1 MNLIEIVYQPYV
13 IIIIMSLIITL
24 ITYFIVRNTD
34 KSNDDEEDNEEKTN
48 VPKTLLI
55 TFIASLIILVALKYL
70 ISYMNSKNFF
80 QKGGVDM
87 SERLTIVADDVD
99 VDLIE

>member
-1 MNLIEIVYQPYV
+1 
-13 IIIIMSLIITL
+13 MSLIITL
-24 ITYFIVRNTD
+24 IAYFIVRNND
-34 KSNDDEEDNEEKTN
+34 KSVDDEEDNEEKTN

-70 ISYMNSKNFF
+70 ISYMNAKNFF

>member
-1 MNLIEIVYQPYV
+1 
-13 IIIIMSLIITL
+13 MSLIITL
-24 ITYFIVRNTD
+24 IAYFIIR
-34 KSNDDEEDNEEKTN
+34 SNSKADDNDEEDNEEKTN

-55 TFIASLIILVALKYL
+55 TFVSSLIILVALKYL
-70 ISYMNSKNFF
+70 VSYMNSKNFF